1 MHIFCNFITYA
12 DTYKKYIIIQYWFT
26 IITLPYINFASYS
39 LLNIMFFDLSLVI
52 QVNLV
57 HLC

>member
-1 MHIFCNFITYA
+1 MLIFCNFITYA

-26 IITLPYINFASYS
+26 IITLSYLNFASYS
-39 LLNIMFFDLSLVI
+39 LLNIMLFALSLVI